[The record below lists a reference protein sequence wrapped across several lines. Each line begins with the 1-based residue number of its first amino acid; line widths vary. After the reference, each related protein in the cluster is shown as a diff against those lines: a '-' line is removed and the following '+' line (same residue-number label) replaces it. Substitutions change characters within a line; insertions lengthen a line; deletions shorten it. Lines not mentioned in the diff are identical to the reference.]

1 MDWLWKHAI
10 VGNDTSPR
18 LVAFA
23 RGTLIAVVVGASA
36 AIAAWSQ
43 TDVAKEIAIP
53 GLTVFLTTFSLRALG
68 EGALDTWK
76 ENKSS

>member
-1 MDWLWKHAI
+1 MNWLYHAI

-23 RGTLIAVVVGASA
+23 RGTLLAVVAGGAAAVGA
-36 AIAAWSQ
+36 WSN

-53 GLTVFLTTFSLRALG
+53 GLLAFFAVFGGRALG

-76 ENKSS
+76 ANKP